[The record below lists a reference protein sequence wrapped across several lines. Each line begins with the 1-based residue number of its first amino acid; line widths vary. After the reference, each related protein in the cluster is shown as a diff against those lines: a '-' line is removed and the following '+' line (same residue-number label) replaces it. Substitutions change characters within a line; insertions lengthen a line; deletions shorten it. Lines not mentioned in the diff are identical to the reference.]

1 MITMAHPIERFPH
14 TRHHALTTAAFVTL
28 FWIAAAA
35 LVVAAHVD
43 VDPLSPVAGAAATIG
58 AIVVT
63 AYCYTRLVAQ
73 NAGATHALSVG
84 IAWLALS
91 IVAEITMTTHLGHAW
106 FSLIGSPN
114 RPLLR
119 NVFLFAWIFAPALF
133 ARREENS

>member
-1 MITMAHPIERFPH
+1 MTIM
-14 TRHHALTTAAFVTL
+14 TRHHPLTIAAFATL
-28 FWIAAAA
+28 FWTAAAA

-43 VDPLSPVAGAAATIG
+43 VDPFSPMAGAAATIG
-58 AIVVT
+58 AIIVT

-91 IVAEITMTTHLGHAW
+91 IVAEITMSTRLGHSW
-106 FSLIGSPN
+106 FSLIGSPD

-119 NVFLFAWIFAPALF
+119 NVFLFAWIFAPTLF
-133 ARREENS
+133 ARREESA

>member
-1 MITMAHPIERFPH
+1 MTTMTHPIEQFSH
-14 TRHHALTTAAFVTL
+14 SRHHALTTAAFVTL
-28 FWIAAAA
+28 FWLAAAA

-43 VDPLSPVAGAAATIG
+43 LDPLSPIAGATATIG

-63 AYCYTRLVAQ
+63 AYCYTRFTAQ

-91 IVAEITMTTHLGHAW
+91 IVAEITMATRLGHAW
-106 FSLIGSPN
+106 FSLIGSPAH
-114 RPLLR
+114 PLLR

-133 ARREENS
+133 ARREEQS